1 MYGQEQDEYIKPEI
15 HEMPWRARAKE
26 LGIRMYR
33 RKKVDVLADIAT
45 MEYPPTEKEL
55 LGNIEKFDKTE
66 EKFKTLAEQPEIAV
80 TPGTLTMDSADFN
93 APEATGELSITAIQM
108 PEGVS
113 VIEPVP
119 EHPPWEND
127 GNPTE
132 VEGLMRRIE
141 TLENRF
147 NRLIEAI
154 SKSKKVKGL

>member
-1 MYGQEQDEYIKPEI
+1 MTEVLEKTD
-15 HEMPWRARAKE
+15 WRARAKE

-33 RKKVDVLADIAT
+33 RTKVDVLADIAA
-45 MEYPPTEKEL
+45 KES
-55 LGNIEKFDKTE
+55 
-66 EKFKTLAEQPEIAV
+66 LASPDSEIAV

-93 APEATGELSITAIQM
+93 APEVTGELSITAIQM

-141 TLENRF
+141 TLENRL
-147 NRLIEAI
+147 NKVIEAI